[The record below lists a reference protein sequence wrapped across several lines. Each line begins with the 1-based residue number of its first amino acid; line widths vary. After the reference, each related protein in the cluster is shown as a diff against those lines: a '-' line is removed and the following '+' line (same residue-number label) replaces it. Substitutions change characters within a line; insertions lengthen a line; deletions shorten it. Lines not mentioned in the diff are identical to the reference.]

1 MKMHLYE
8 MFKIDVLGTSQG
20 PHPMDVF
27 LEGFEDVR
35 RMFFQKFK
43 NKQQLIFKYFTQHF
57 WGVGS
62 KTRLP
67 KKLVQ
72 S

>member
-43 NKQQLIFKYFTQHF
+43 NKQQLTFKYFT
-57 WGVGS
+57 
-62 KTRLP
+62 
-67 KKLVQ
+67 
-72 S
+72 